1 MLSGDGTVAKPKPI
15 VIAGLGS
22 VFVAFLLVGTA
33 PVWGRTYSVP
43 ATAMQGVAERGHTP
57 LMGQPASA
65 RFAGEVASGDTRRVT
80 DWVVTSHDNH
90 DLPFVIID
98 KAQAKVFVFDSDG
111 QLQGATF
118 ALLGMAHGD
127 DSVPGI
133 GNRKLST
140 IRPDER
146 FTPAGRFV
154 ASLGRD
160 FEQDL
165 LWVDYGTSVSL
176 HRVVTGAPSDHRR
189 ERLATKSALDKRI
202 TYGCINVPPVF
213 YDGVIR
219 KAFTGTVGIVY
230 ILPEVKAITDVF
242 PITDVGAPLRQT
254 GLAD

>member
-1 MLSGDGTVAKPKPI
+1 MRQSKS
-15 VIAGLGS
+15 IAIFGLRS
-22 VFVAFLLVGTA
+22 VLAVWILIGTA
-33 PVWGRTYSVP
+33 PAWGLTDSV
-43 ATAMQGVAERGHTP
+43 AVITLSRAETGARP
-57 LMGQPASA
+57 VPVSA
-65 RFAGEVASGDTRRVT
+65 RFAGEEASSDTQLVT
-80 DWVVTSHDNH
+80 NWVVASHDNQ

-98 KAQAKVFVFDSDG
+98 KTQAKVFVFDNEG
-111 QLQGATF
+111 RLQGASL

-133 GNRKLST
+133 GSRKLST

-202 TYGCINVPPVF
+202 TYGCINVPPGF

-219 KAFTGTVGIVY
+219 KTFTGTVGVVY
-230 ILPEVKAITDVF
+230 ILPEVKAIADVF
-242 PITDVGAPLRQT
+242 PITDVGAPRRQT
-254 GLAD
+254 GRAD